1 MYIPY
6 VACRCVIENEL
17 TPNQSYQ
24 VSIAIRATSVAVT
37 IDGRP
42 ECTMPKSQRQ
52 LLSNV
57 HVYASDPWYD
67 PAGGKSKPSTALHCT
82 AHNTTVVYTGLAIL
96 VRAIEGF

>member
-6 VACRCVIENEL
+6 VTCRCVIENEL

-67 PAGGKSKPSTALHCT
+67 PAGGKSKPSTVLHCT
-82 AHNTTVVYTGLAIL
+82 QHYRGIHWL
-96 VRAIEGF
+96 GWPF

>member
-1 MYIPY
+1 M
-6 VACRCVIENEL
+6 ACRCVIENEL

-67 PAGGKSKPSTALHCT
+67 PAGGKSSLSQALYCT

-96 VRAIEGF
+96 VRVIEGF